1 MTSYSTLGNIHKAR
15 DWESSFASW
24 AQGPGKTE
32 DAKSENAVRAIRNA
46 LEKSEA
52 LSSRNFNVILQGSYK
67 NRVNVR
73 QNSDVDV
80 GIVCHNTFFYLLP
93 NGYTEAYFGI
103 APATY
108 HYYQFKNDVERALV
122 THFGDTAVHRGN
134 KAFDIKENSY
144 RVEADVAAFF
154 DHRVYSSNGSYS
166 EGVQLHPDNGG
177 HVINWPEQHFANGVT
192 MNTATRRR
200 YKRIVRIV
208 KRLCIEMA
216 ENGIAAAGAIPG
228 FLIECLIWNVPNEH
242 FAHSTYRAD
251 VRAVLAHLFNNS
263 RSSEQ
268 CANWLEV
275 SECKCLFG
283 DSQPWTR
290 HQAHAFVDAAWDY
303 IGLE

>member
-1 MTSYSTLGNIHKAR
+1 MAR
-15 DWESSFASW
+15 DWENSFASW

-32 DAKSENAVRAIRNA
+32 DAKSENAVRAIRSA
-46 LEKSEA
+46 LEKSESLA
-52 LSSRNFNVILQGSYK
+52 NRNFNVILQGSYK

-80 GIVCHNTFFYLLP
+80 GIVCHSTFFYGLP
-93 NGYTEAYFGI
+93 DGYTATQFGI
-103 APATY
+103 TPATY
-108 HYYQFKNDVERALV
+108 HYHQFKNDVARALV
-122 THFGDTAVHRGN
+122 THFGDSAVHRGN

-154 DHRVYSSNGSYS
+154 DYRVYSANGSYL
-166 EGVQLHPDNGG
+166 EGVQLQPDNGG
-177 HVINWPEQHFANGVT
+177 QIINWPEQHYSSAVS

-200 YKRIVRIV
+200 YKRLVRIV

-216 ENGIAAAGAIPG
+216 ENGVGAASAIPG

-242 FAHSTYRAD
+242 FAHSTYRGD
-251 VRAVLAHLFNNS
+251 VRAVLAHLFNNT

-268 CANWLEV
+268 CAEWLEV
-275 SECKCLFG
+275 SELKYLFDG
-283 DSQPWTR
+283 AQLWTWQ
-290 HQAHAFVDAAWDY
+290 QAHAFIDAAWDY